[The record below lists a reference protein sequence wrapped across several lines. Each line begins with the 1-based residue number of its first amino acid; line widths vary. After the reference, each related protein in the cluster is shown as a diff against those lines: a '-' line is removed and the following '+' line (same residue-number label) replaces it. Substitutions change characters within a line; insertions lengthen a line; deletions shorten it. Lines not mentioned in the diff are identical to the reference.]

1 MLSLSGIGFM
11 SYFDLDAVN
20 HNAKSFHRVKLL
32 FSNAL
37 EVTCEFCMSSMDNDF
52 HKANNVTT
60 RVKM

>member
-1 MLSLSGIGFM
+1 M

-20 HNAKSFHRVKLL
+20 NNAKSFHRVKLL

-52 HKANNVTT
+52 HKANNVT
-60 RVKM
+60 VLEKM